1 MLSNLPFNPII
12 AKEKK
17 RLELLNKSDKN
28 DNSDA
33 CPQDNINQLKN
44 LYTKRDFLSVIKY
57 AQSLTKKYPKSF
69 FIWNILAISKS
80 QIQLFN
86 EAIEAYNKVLS
97 INPYYAQAYNNMGN
111 AFTMQGKFDKAIE
124 TYKKA
129 LLINPNYSEALNNIG
144 TVLKKQGMLNNSLEY
159 YKKAI
164 MFRENYV
171 DAYYNMGNV
180 LSDLGEFDEA
190 IKAFKK
196 GILHKPNF
204 PEIYNNMA
212 NVFHHQG
219 KLDEAIETFKKAI
232 LLNSN
237 YFEAY
242 NNLGVA
248 LKDKGLF
255 QKAINIFNYVLSIK
269 PDSAESYVNLGNVF
283 HDKGKLDDAKVA
295 FKKAISI
302 DPNYAEAHHNLSF
315 TLLSSG
321 KLREGFDEYEWR
333 WKIKKFLSSQRH
345 FSKPLWDG
353 KQSLKGKR
361 ILIWSEQGIG
371 DTLNWV
377 SRLPLITSQ
386 AKHTILECQK
396 KLVPLLERSFSNIE
410 VKPEDRSLDLERDD
424 FDVHLPLGSLY
435 RNFLQE
441 ILKKPKVDP
450 YLVPDPVRV
459 NFWKERLNSLG
470 KGPYIGVSWKSS
482 NITPNRLPNY
492 ASISEWSHI
501 FSVSNVTFINLQ
513 YVDFAHDLTKIK
525 DNFGVTVHNFNELDH
540 YNNLDDVAALCA
552 ALDIVI
558 STKITIPFISAGV
571 GTTTKLA
578 NWNQSRWNNILLN
591 PTIFSLDLFERNTFE
606 TWENTF
612 RLIKDDIFKFQNK
625 TKNNKEKY

>member
-1 MLSNLPFNPII
+1 MLSNLPVNHTF

-17 RLELLNKSDKN
+17 RLKLLNKSDEN
-28 DNSDA
+28 INSDE
-33 CPQDNINQLKN
+33 CPQENINQLKN

-57 AQSLTKKYPKSF
+57 AQSLIKKYPKSF

-97 INPYYAQAYNNMGN
+97 INPYYAQGYNNMGN

-144 TVLKKQGMLNNSLEY
+144 TVLKKQGKLNNSLEY

-180 LSDLGEFDEA
+180 LSDLREFDDA

-196 GILHKPNF
+196 GISFKPNF

-212 NVFHHQG
+212 NIFHHQG
-219 KLDEAIETFKKAI
+219 KLDEAIETFKQAI

-237 YFEAY
+237 YLEAY
-242 NNLGVA
+242 INLGVA

-255 QKAINIFNYVLSIK
+255 QKAIDIFNYVLSKK
-269 PDSAESYVNLGNVF
+269 PDSAESYVNLGNIF
-283 HDKGKLDDAKVA
+283 HDIGKLDDAKVA
-295 FKKAISI
+295 FKKAISV

-321 KLREGFDEYEWR
+321 KLREGLDEYEWR
-333 WKIKKFLSSQRH
+333 WKIKKFMSSQRH

-361 ILIWSEQGIG
+361 ILIWSEQGIA

-386 AKHTILECQK
+386 ASHTILECQK

-435 RNFLQE
+435 GNFLQQ

-450 YLVPDPVRV
+450 YLVPDPIRV
-459 NFWKERLNSLG
+459 KFWEERLNSLG

-482 NITPNRLPNY
+482 NIAPNRLPNY
-492 ASISEWSHI
+492 ASISEWYHV
-501 FSVSNVTFINLQ
+501 FSVSDVTFINLQ

-525 DNFGVTVHNFNELDH
+525 DDFGITVHNFNDLDH

-558 STKITIPFISAGV
+558 STKITIPYISAGV

-578 NWNQSRWNNILLN
+578 NWNQSTWNNILLN
-591 PTIFSLDLFERNTFE
+591 PTIFSLNLFERNTFE

-625 TKNNKEKY
+625 TKHNKGKL